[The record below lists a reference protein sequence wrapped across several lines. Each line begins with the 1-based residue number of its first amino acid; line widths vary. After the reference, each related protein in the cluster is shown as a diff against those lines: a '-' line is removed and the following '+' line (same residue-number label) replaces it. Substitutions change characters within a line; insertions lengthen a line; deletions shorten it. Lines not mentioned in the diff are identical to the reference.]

1 MILDE
6 IVLTDTYE
14 KETNA
19 VDLLKQ
25 VKEVAKMDGNSDAL
39 DNAINILESNKDR
52 LNAYINNET
61 YNQIR
66 YLEQDAAMIVSNYSK
81 QCAEK
86 APDPDDYYVREVG
99 NTINT
104 YNDKKPTWI
113 PKEMNR
119 LDVHITGDIEKDTTA
134 LNEYAGKACKEY
146 HVSYRDD
153 SRLSE
158 YEQDRAEQKVSLIGH
173 ILSQLNKE

>member
-14 KETNA
+14 KEANV

-52 LNAYINNET
+52 LNRYINNET

-66 YLEQDAAMIVSNYSK
+66 WLEQEAVMATKFYSK
-81 QCAEK
+81 ECAEGNSN
-86 APDPDDYYVREVG
+86 PEDYYVREVG

-104 YNDKKPTWI
+104 YSVEKPTWV
-113 PKEMNR
+113 PKKMRR

-134 LNEYAGKACKEY
+134 LNECAGKACKEY
-146 HVSYRDD
+146 HVSYRDEA
-153 SRLSE
+153 RLTE
-158 YEQDRAEQKVSLIGH
+158 EDQYIAGDNVSFIGL